1 VSKVGITQGYFPC
14 ILQAR
19 EPAVSK
25 LAINNTHKNEKAG
38 HSASITLVHHL
49 TLQRWTEEF

>member
-1 VSKVGITQGYFPC
+1 MQGYFTCPLHAC
-14 ILQAR
+14 

-38 HSASITLVHHL
+38 HSASIILDDHF
-49 TLQRWTEEF
+49 TLQR

>member
-1 VSKVGITQGYFPC
+1 MSKVGITQGYFTC
-14 ILQAR
+14 LLHAS

-38 HSASITLVHHL
+38 DSAGIILVCHF
-49 TLQRWTEEF
+49 TLQR

>member
-1 VSKVGITQGYFPC
+1 MSKVGITQGYFPC

-49 TLQRWTEEF
+49 TLQR